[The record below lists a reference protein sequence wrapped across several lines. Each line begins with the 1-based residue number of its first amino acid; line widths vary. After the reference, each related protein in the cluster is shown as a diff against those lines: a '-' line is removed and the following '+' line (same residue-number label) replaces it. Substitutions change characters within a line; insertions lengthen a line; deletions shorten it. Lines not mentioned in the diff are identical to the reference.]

1 MTQET
6 SAGSSGVRW
15 LVMQSLTHRKWV
27 LSVVRGTFEEYQV
40 TDLMSENVDMII
52 QYADYLNHG
61 RKGAAL
67 DNKSIDRLE
76 RMRDRYCGQ
85 PPAGSARLYSE
96 PH

>member
-15 LVMQSLTHRKWV
+15 LVMQS
-27 LSVVRGTFEEYQV
+27 GTFEEYQV